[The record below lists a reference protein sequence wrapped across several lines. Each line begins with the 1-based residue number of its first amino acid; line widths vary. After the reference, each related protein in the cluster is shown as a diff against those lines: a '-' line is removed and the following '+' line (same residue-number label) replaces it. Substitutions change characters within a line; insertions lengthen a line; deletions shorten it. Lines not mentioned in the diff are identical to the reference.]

1 MQLKSILVMAI
12 LLVGVMPLAFPVLS
26 ITGTSAAFAASGN
39 PKIGALS
46 TTYPYKFTSASFNV
60 SVPAGTDTV
69 VNVDKASP
77 PVTGLF
83 DINFTGVTFTGG
95 QFFLYVSKNG
105 LSQLSSSDVNYSGP
119 FPVAQ
124 LQTIVHTAG
133 QGPLHGWFN
142 VTVSNPNLPGGKAKF
157 SLGNDSIVGPAP
169 TNIAG
174 GSYYIKVFDGSSTS
188 VAVSIAQLV
197 LLPGITISP
206 TSGPAGATVTV
217 SGSAFSPSSLANVTV
232 SSGQTSNMPSG
243 TIYISKNVSTSAT
256 GAFTFTFKAPDLDLS
271 FPNTGTLHVTSEDY
285 ATSFWV
291 MPQTFT
297 ELARYVNFTYF
308 TPSGFGTL
316 NFQPNATAY
325 IPGYVTEP
333 IVVVGANFN
342 PSGSLSFTFN
352 GSALSPSYTTALNT
366 TTGFFNA
373 TFNVPVSPHGV
384 ALVII
389 QDASA
394 KYVFKVG
401 VLPTLIMPTSV
412 NPGQKFTITGYAF
425 TASSTVN
432 ITWNGLGVGLSNTT
446 QIAMNA
452 GVGSNGKF
460 TVPVTTPSPVYGGD
474 HVVNATDASG
484 VPGYSVVFV
493 NATASVSPTT
503 AALGTPVT
511 VTSEGLPAGEES
523 VSVQTQT
530 TSGNYTSPGFTIAT
544 SSITEGSSPAG
555 VDVVYDNA
563 LTSYLFV
570 FPSEYGQLMIGLTA
584 TGYPQMHFI
593 QLYDGSSTPPSLLT
607 TVGLNVTGSTNE
619 GRQILNAINSLSIQ
633 QTNML
638 NQLNALSSS
647 VSSLNTSVS
656 KGFSSVQSSI
666 SSLSSSVSSGFSS
679 ISSTLGTVQG
689 SISSLSSSVS
699 SGFSSISSSL
709 STISS
714 TLGSLSS
721 SVSSGFSSISS
732 SLSTISSTL
741 GSLSSSVSSGFS
753 SISSTLGSL
762 SSSVSSGFSSI
773 SSSLSTISSTLG
785 TVQSNTASIGSLLS
799 SVSNVTTYL
808 LVAIVLAA
816 IVLILEIVILV
827 RKK

>member
-46 TTYPYKFTSASFNV
+46 TNYPYPFSSASFNV

-69 VNVDKASP
+69 VKLDGTAPAATS
-77 PVTGLF
+77 LF

-133 QGPLHGWFN
+133 HGPLHGWFN
-142 VTVSNPNLPGGKAKF
+142 VTVSNPNLPGGSATF
-157 SLGNDSIVGPAP
+157 SLGNNSIVGPAP

-174 GSYYIKVFDGSSTS
+174 GNYYIKVFDGSSTS

-217 SGSAFSPSSLANVTV
+217 SGSAFSPSSLANVSV
-232 SSGQTSNMPSG
+232 SAGTTSTNQPSG
-243 TIYISKNVSTSAT
+243 TKYISANVTTSAI
-256 GAFTFTFKAPDLDLS
+256 GTFTYTFKVPELNLL
-271 FPNTGTLHVTSEDY
+271 FPATGTLFVTSEDY
-285 ATSFWV
+285 ATGYWV
-291 MPQTFT
+291 IPQTFT
-297 ELARYVNFTYF
+297 EQARYVNFTYF
-308 TPSGFGTL
+308 TPSGFLTL
-316 NFQPNATAY
+316 NLQPNATVY

-352 GSALSPSYTTALNT
+352 GSALSPSYTTALNA
-366 TTGFFNA
+366 TGFFNA
-373 TFNVPVSPHGV
+373 TINVPVSPHGV

-394 KYVFKVG
+394 KYYFKIG
-401 VLPTLIMPTSV
+401 VLPTLITPTSV

-432 ITWNGLGVGLSNTT
+432 ITWNGLGVGFFNTT
-446 QIAMNA
+446 QIATNA
-452 GVGSNGKF
+452 GVGSNGQF
-460 TVPVTTPSPVYGGD
+460 TVSVTAPSPVYGGK
-474 HVVNATDASG
+474 HVVNATDANG
-484 VPGYSVVFV
+484 VTGYSVVFV
-493 NATASVSPTT
+493 NTTASVSPST
-503 AALGTPVT
+503 ATLGTPVT
-511 VTSEGLPAGEES
+511 VTSEGLPAGKENVTVLFENITGS
-523 VSVQTQT
+523 YHSPLFT
-530 TSGNYTSPGFTIAT
+530 TSNST
-544 SSITEGSSPAG
+544 ITEGSTAATYI
-555 VDVVYDNA
+555 DVAYDNA
-563 LTSYLFV
+563 LTPYISQSAS
-570 FPSEYGQLMIGLTA
+570 PYGELIAGLTA

-593 QLYDGSSTPPSLLT
+593 QVYSLLIGT
-607 TVGLNVTGSTNE
+607 SVHSSLLATLALNVTGNTNE
-619 GRQILNAINSLSIQ
+619 GTQILNAINSLSTQ
-633 QTNML
+633 QTNLM
-638 NQLNALSSS
+638 NQLNTLSSS
-647 VSSLNTSVS
+647 VSSLSTSVS
-656 KGFSSVQSSI
+656 NGFSSVQSSI
-666 SSLSSSVSSGFSS
+666 SSLSSSM
-679 ISSTLGTVQG
+679 
-689 SISSLSSSVS
+689 
-699 SGFSSISSSL
+699 
-709 STISS
+709 
-714 TLGSLSS
+714 
-721 SVSSGFSSISS
+721 
-732 SLSTISSTL
+732 
-741 GSLSSSVSSGFS
+741 
-753 SISSTLGSL
+753 
-762 SSSVSSGFSSI
+762 SSGFSSI

-785 TVQSNTASIGSLLS
+785 TVQSNTAGIGTLSS